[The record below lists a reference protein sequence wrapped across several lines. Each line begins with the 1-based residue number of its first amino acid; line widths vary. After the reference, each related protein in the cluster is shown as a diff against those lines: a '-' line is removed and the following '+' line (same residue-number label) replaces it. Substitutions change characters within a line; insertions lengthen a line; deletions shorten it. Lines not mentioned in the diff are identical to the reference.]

1 MQSVD
6 TEARH
11 ATLRR
16 QALLRIAAYFTRL
29 GFIGFG
35 GPPAHIALMR
45 ADLVDRRKWV
55 SADQFNDDLAIA
67 NLLPGPTSTEMA
79 IYLGHRLGGV
89 AGAVIAGVCFI
100 LPAFFIVLAL
110 SIAYG
115 NLGALTAVEELLY
128 GVKPVALALII
139 SGTEQLGRPILAG
152 RSEWLLFLLSIAA
165 VLSGQLDVLLVFILA
180 GLALLLASGTW
191 RSPAR
196 LGVTLPAES
205 TTQIMQLATSTDPAL
220 LAQIFFNFLKIGA
233 VIYGGGFALVGIL
246 QQEVVRNLGWI
257 TQEQLLDGIA
267 LSQSTP
273 GPVFTAATFVGYLV
287 AGIPGA
293 VLATIGIFA
302 PAFVFVILEQRALGC
317 LRANPRIQ
325 TFLRGVNVAIVATL
339 VVTAAQLS
347 RSALTDWTTIGIGL
361 VSLIALLNFKLDATW
376 LVGAGLAIGVIRW
389 LGS

>member
-1 MQSVD
+1 MTPRSQGV
-6 TEARH
+6 
-11 ATLRR
+11 
-16 QALLRIAAYFTRL
+16 LRIAAYFTRL

-35 GPPAHIALMR
+35 GPPAHITLMR

-79 IYLGHRLGGV
+79 IYLGYRLGGV
-89 AGAVIAGVCFI
+89 AGAVIAGMCFI

-110 SIAYG
+110 SIAYV
-115 NLGALTAVEELLY
+115 NLGALIAIEELLY

-139 SGTEQLGRPILAG
+139 SGTAQLGRPILTG

-165 VLSGQLDVLLVFILA
+165 VLSGQLDVLLVFFLA
-180 GLALLLASGTW
+180 GLALLLASGAW

-196 LGVTLPAES
+196 LGVALPAES
-205 TTQIMQLATSTDPAL
+205 ATQIMQLATSTDPAL

-267 LSQSTP
+267 IGQSTP
-273 GPVFTAATFVGYLV
+273 GPVFTTATFVGYLV

-302 PAFVFVILEQRALGC
+302 PAFVFVVLERRALGR

-325 TFLRGVNVAIVATL
+325 TFLRGVNIAVVATI
-339 VVTAAQLS
+339 VVAAAQLS

-361 VSLIALLNFKLDATW
+361 ASLIALLKFKLDATW
-376 LVGAGLAIGVIRW
+376 LVGAGLAVGVIRW